1 MLASIACCWPWRRLR
16 KRRTRTTPILAALAG
31 TVTDPDEKPVTGAV
45 VQLKDM
51 RTLQVRSFI
60 SQEDG
65 SYHFSGLKVD
75 NDYQV
80 KADHNDRTSGWK
92 TLSVFDARKEP
103 VMNLKLEKSEVRL
116 GPIFF
121 LLRPVS
127 LDRTPVE
134 HPPPTLILEHV
145 TRH

>member
-1 MLASIACCWPWRRLR
+1 MRIVWTLALVLTLAIAAPAQ
-16 KRRTRTTPILAALAG
+16 KKDKADANTRGLAG
-31 TVTDPDEKPVTGAV
+31 TVTDDDKPVAGAV

-51 RTLQVRSFI
+51 RTLQVRSYI

-80 KADHNDRTSGWK
+80 KADHNEKSSGWK

-103 VMNLKLEKSEVRL
+103 VMNLKLEKK
-116 GPIFF
+116 
-121 LLRPVS
+121 
-127 LDRTPVE
+127 
-134 HPPPTLILEHV
+134 
-145 TRH
+145 